1 MRKSLLRSLI
11 ALPLLANWAGAADS
25 VLPPLPTTVS
35 EAARAQ
41 LAAMAQ
47 GASAANTDAL
57 TIEQMRAFTD
67 QFQVMW
73 STRQK
78 AKYAVDIKEDSIAG
92 VPVRI
97 ISPQGSVDKARIL
110 LDLHG
115 GGFQVDSGSLTE
127 NVPIAALTGIAVVAV
142 RYRMSPEHQF
152 PAAVDDALAVYRALL
167 KSYDAKHIAV
177 YGTSA
182 GAILGP
188 ELAARIRSEKLPMP
202 GALGM
207 FSGDTD
213 FATEGD
219 SMHLFPFKMGNLDFA
234 GVKAAYTGSTPMT
247 DPLLSPWYGGFKG
260 FPPTLCITSGR
271 DFLLSGTTNF
281 CRRLEV
287 DGVPAHLVVY
297 DGLPHAFWTYID
309 APETDEAFRTMA
321 DFFVKQLGA
330 KPRPAMA
337 GLSADAARCQGLA
350 RAVLPDTTITSA
362 AAVPAGPFKGAFMFA
377 EAQLPAH
384 CRVVGVIAPEPGS
397 HIGFEVWM
405 PMVGWNGRLYGA
417 GNGGF
422 GGAVSYT
429 PGLVEAVQR
438 GGAGVS
444 TDTGHRVETPD
455 AAIQGGWAKGH
466 PELLRDY
473 GYRALHLSTLDAKAL
488 VTALYQQPIQ
498 HAYFASCSNGGREAL
513 MEAQRFP
520 EDYDGIIAGAPA
532 ISWTGIAAAMIW
544 NGQAQQ
550 APGAAIP
557 ASKVPALQAAVLHA
571 CAAQPSVHPWVD
583 DPTACRFDPKQMLC
597 KGEDSDS
604 CLTAP
609 QVTALQKIYA
619 GARTSSGQRLYPGFE
634 ASGAELG
641 TVPGSGWDG
650 WIFAPAGQSAN
661 EPKYVDAMLESF
673 VTTIHTDHEH
683 FSLDQD
689 FPKLKAELA
698 PVLDAT
704 QADLQKFAARGG
716 KLILWHGWADP
727 GLPPQRTVDYFNA
740 VRARMGAPAA
750 AKMLRL
756 FMAPGVQHCLGGPG
770 GASFG
775 QFTAPPRPAEPRNDM
790 TAALERWVESGVA
803 PEEIV
808 ARHAD
813 NPLAG
818 ALDWRTAD
826 ASKTNLLCAYPKKA
840 RYQGKGN
847 PAIADSYTCS
857 APAAA
862 GT

>member
-1 MRKSLLRSLI
+1 MRKHLLG
-11 ALPLLANWAGAADS
+11 ALLTLPGLANWAVAADPP
-25 VLPPLPTTVS
+25 LPPLPTTVS
-35 EAARAQ
+35 EAARTQ
-41 LAAMAQ
+41 LAAMAK
-47 GASAANTDAL
+47 GASAANDAL
-57 TIEQMRAFTD
+57 TIEQMRGFTD

-73 STRQK
+73 SNKQK
-78 AKYAVDIKEDSIAG
+78 ATYAVDIKEESIAG

-97 ISPQGSVDKARIL
+97 ISPLGSVDKARIL

-167 KSYDAKHIAV
+167 KSHDAKHIAV

-188 ELAARIRSEKLPMP
+188 ELLARIRSERLPMP

-260 FPPTLCITSGR
+260 FPPTLCISSGR

-330 KPRPAMA
+330 KPRPVSVNSA
-337 GLSADAARCQGLA
+337 ADAARCQGLA
-350 RAVLPDTTITSA
+350 KAMLPDTTITSA
-362 AAVPAGPFKGAFMFA
+362 EAVAAGPFKGAFMFA

-405 PMVGWNGRLYGA
+405 PLAGWNGRLYGA

-444 TDTGHRVETPD
+444 TDTGHRVDTPD

-473 GYRALHLSTLDAKAL
+473 GYRALHLSTLNAKAL
-488 VTALYQQPIQ
+488 VSALYQQPIQ
-498 HAYFASCSNGGREAL
+498 HAYFTSCSNGGREAL

-520 EDYDGIIAGAPA
+520 EDYDGVIAGAPA
-532 ISWTGIAAAMIW
+532 ISWTGIAATMIW
-544 NGQAQQ
+544 NDQAQRV
-550 APGAAIP
+550 AGAAIP

-571 CAAQPSVHPWVD
+571 CAAQPRVHAWVD
-583 DPTACRFDPKQMLC
+583 DPKDCHFDPKAMLC

-619 GARTSSGQRLYPGFE
+619 GAHTSSGQRLYPGFE

-661 EPKYVDAMLESF
+661 EPKYVDAMLDSF
-673 VTTIHTDHEH
+673 VTTFHADHEH

-689 FPKLKAELA
+689 FSKLKAELA

-704 QADLQKFAARGG
+704 DTDLHAFASRGG

-740 VRARMGAPAA
+740 VRARMGAAAA
-750 AKMLRL
+750 AKMVRL
-756 FMAPGVQHCLGGPG
+756 FMAPGVQHCIGGPG

-840 RYQGKGN
+840 KYQGKGN
-847 PAIADSYTCS
+847 PATADSYTCS

>member
-1 MRKSLLRSLI
+1 MRRHFIGALL
-11 ALPLLANWAGAADS
+11 ALPWLANLAVAADS
-25 VLPPLPTTVS
+25 ALPPLPTTVS
-35 EAARAQ
+35 EAARTQ
-41 LAAMAQ
+41 LAAMAK
-47 GASAANTDAL
+47 GASVANTDVL

-73 STRQK
+73 SSKQK
-78 AKYAVDIKEDSIAG
+78 ATYAVDIKEESIAG
-92 VPVRI
+92 VPVRV
-97 ISPQGSVDKARIL
+97 ISPRGSVDNTRIL

-127 NVPIAALTGIAVVAV
+127 NVPVAALTGIAVVAV
-142 RYRMSPEHQF
+142 RYRMSPENQF
-152 PAAVDDALAVYRALL
+152 PAAVDDALAVYRVLL
-167 KSYDAKHIAV
+167 KSHDSKHIAV

-188 ELAARIRSEKLPMP
+188 ELMARIRSEKLPMP

-234 GVKAAYTGSTPMT
+234 GVKAAYTGTTPMT
-247 DPLLSPWYGGFKG
+247 NPLLSPWYGGFKG
-260 FPPTLCITSGR
+260 FPPTLCVTSGR

-309 APETDEAFRTMA
+309 APETDEAFRTIA
-321 DFFVKQLGA
+321 DFFIKQLGA
-330 KPRPAMA
+330 KPRPAGA
-337 GLSADAARCQGLA
+337 SASADAASCQGLA
-350 RAVLPDTTITSA
+350 KAVLPDTTITSA
-362 AAVPAGPFKGAFMFA
+362 DAVPAGPFKGAFMFA

-405 PMVGWNGRLYGA
+405 PLAGWNGRLYGA

-444 TDTGHRVETPD
+444 TDTGHRVDTPD

-473 GYRALHLSTLDAKAL
+473 GYRALHLSTLNAKAL
-488 VTALYQQPIQ
+488 VTALYRQPIQ
-498 HAYFASCSNGGREAL
+498 HAYFTSCSNGGREAL

-544 NGQAQQ
+544 NDQAQRVS
-550 APGAAIP
+550 GAAIP
-557 ASKVPALQAAVLHA
+557 ASKVPALQTAVLHA
-571 CAAQPSVHPWVD
+571 CAAQASVHAWVD
-583 DPTACRFDPKQMLC
+583 DPKACRFDPKVMLC
-597 KGEDSDS
+597 KGEDHDS
-604 CLTAP
+604 CLTSP
-609 QVTALQKIYA
+609 QVTALRKIYA
-619 GARTSSGQRLYPGFE
+619 GARTSAGERLYPGFE

-661 EPKYVDAMLESF
+661 EPKYVDAMLDSF
-673 VTTIHTDHEH
+673 VTTFQTDHEH

-698 PVLDAT
+698 PALDAT
-704 QADLQKFAARGG
+704 EANLRDFASRGG

-727 GLPPQRTVDYFNA
+727 GLPPQRTIDYFNA
-740 VRARMGAPAA
+740 VRARMGTPATA
-750 AKMLRL
+750 SMVRL

-818 ALDWRTAD
+818 ALNWRTAD
-826 ASKTNLLCAYPKKA
+826 AGKTNLLCAYPKHAKY
-840 RYQGKGN
+840 RGKGN
-847 PAIADSYTCS
+847 PATADSYTCS